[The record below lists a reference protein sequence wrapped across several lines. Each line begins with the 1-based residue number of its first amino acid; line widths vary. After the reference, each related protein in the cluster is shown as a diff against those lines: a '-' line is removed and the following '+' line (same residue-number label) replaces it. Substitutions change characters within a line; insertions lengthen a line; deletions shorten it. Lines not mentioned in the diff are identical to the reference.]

1 VTMIDRLKWTLRK
14 TWRLIYKNYGYKHP
28 SSNIS
33 FDVVVFKPQNLYL
46 YEHTGIG
53 MGAVIMNWRAK
64 FVMKRYSGAAFGLK
78 VVTGNHMRV
87 VGKMY
92 KQITDVDK
100 NSLDTNNEYDKD
112 VIVEEDV
119 WIGSNVTLL
128 GGSHVGR
135 GCNIGSGSVVRGT
148 IPPYAIVIGNPAKV
162 VGFTFT
168 PKEIVEHEK
177 QLYTEEERIP
187 LETLEKN
194 YQKYFLKRV
203 KEIRDFT
210 RI

>member
-1 VTMIDRLKWTLRK
+1 MLKILKWKLRK
-14 TWRLIYKNYGYKHP
+14 LWVKIYKNYGHKDR
-28 SSNIS
+28 SSIIGENVIIY
-33 FDVVVFKPQNLYL
+33 KPQNLYL
-46 YEHTGIG
+46 YEHAGIG

-92 KQITDVDK
+92 MQVTDELK
-100 NSLDTNNEYDKD
+100 ESLDKTNRYDKD

-128 GGSHVGR
+128 GGCHVGR
-135 GCNIGSGSVVRGT
+135 GSNIGSGSVVRGI
-148 IPPYAIVIGNPAKV
+148 IPPYSVVIGNPAKV

-168 PKEIVEHEK
+168 PEQIVEHEK
-177 QLYTEEERIP
+177 QLYPEEERIP

>member
-1 VTMIDRLKWTLRK
+1 MLRILKWRLRK
-14 TWRLIYKNYGYKHP
+14 AWMKIYKNYGYKGRK
-28 SSNIS
+28 SVIAENVIIY
-33 FDVVVFKPQNLYL
+33 KPQNLYL
-46 YEHTGIG
+46 YECTGIG
-53 MGAVIMNWRAK
+53 MNSVIMNWRAK

-92 KQITDVDK
+92 MQVTDELKESLDK
-100 NSLDTNNEYDKD
+100 NNVYDKD

-128 GGSHVGR
+128 GGAHLGR
-135 GCNIGSGSVVRGT
+135 GSNIGSGSVVRGNV
-148 IPPYAIVIGNPAKV
+148 PPYAIVIGNPAKV

-168 PKEIVEHEK
+168 PEQIVEHEK

-194 YQKYFLKRV
+194 YQKYFLKRL

>member
-1 VTMIDRLKWTLRK
+1 MK
-14 TWRLIYKNYGYKHP
+14 IYKNYGHKER
-28 SSNIS
+28 SSLIGD
-33 FDVVVFKPQNLYL
+33 DVIIFKPQNLYL
-46 YEHTGIG
+46 YEHTGIAL
-53 MGAVIMNWRAK
+53 GAIIMNWRAK

-92 KQITDVDK
+92 MQVTDELKESLDK
-100 NSLDTNNEYDKD
+100 NNVYDKD

-128 GGSHVGR
+128 GGAHLGR
-135 GCNIGSGSVVRGT
+135 GSNIGSGSVVRGN

-162 VGFTFT
+162 VGFSFT
-168 PKEIVEHEK
+168 PEQIVEHEK
-177 QLYTEEERIP
+177 QLYPEEERIP
-187 LETLEKN
+187 LERLEKN
-194 YQKYFLKRV
+194 YQKYFLKRI

>member
-1 VTMIDRLKWTLRK
+1 MLRILKWRLRK
-14 TWRLIYKNYGYKHP
+14 AWMKIYKNYGHKER
-28 SSNIS
+28 SSLIGD
-33 FDVVVFKPQNLYL
+33 DVIIFKPQNLYL
-46 YEHTGIG
+46 YEHTGIAL
-53 MGAVIMNWRAK
+53 GAIIMNWRAK

-92 KQITDVDK
+92 MQVTDELKESLDK
-100 NSLDTNNEYDKD
+100 NNVYDKD

-128 GGSHVGR
+128 GGAHLGR
-135 GCNIGSGSVVRGT
+135 GSNIGSGSVVRGN

-162 VGFTFT
+162 VGFSFT
-168 PKEIVEHEK
+168 PEQIVEHEK

-194 YQKYFLKRV
+194 YQKYFLKRL

>member
-1 VTMIDRLKWTLRK
+1 MLDRLKWKLHKAR
-14 TWRLIYKNYGYKHP
+14 RLIFKNYGYKHP
-28 SSNIS
+28 SSKIAN
-33 FDVVVFKPQNLYL
+33 DVVIFKPQNLYL
-46 YEHTGIG
+46 YEHTAIA

-92 KQITDVDK
+92 KQITDAVK
-100 NSLDTNNEYDKD
+100 NSLDTNNDYDKD
-112 VIVEEDV
+112 IVVEEDA

-128 GGSHVGR
+128 AGSHVGR
-135 GCNIGSGSVVRGT
+135 GCNIGSGSVVRGN
-148 IPPYAIVIGNPAKV
+148 IPPYAVVFGNPAKV

-177 QLYTEEERIP
+177 QLYPE
-187 LETLEKN
+187 
-194 YQKYFLKRV
+194 
-203 KEIRDFT
+203 
-210 RI
+210 

>member
-1 VTMIDRLKWTLRK
+1 MLKILKWKLRK
-14 TWRLIYKNYGYKHP
+14 LWVKIYKNYGHKDR
-28 SSNIS
+28 SSIIGENVIIY
-33 FDVVVFKPQNLYL
+33 KPQNLYL
-46 YEHTGIG
+46 YEHAGIG

-92 KQITDVDK
+92 MQVTDELK
-100 NSLDTNNEYDKD
+100 ESLDKTNRYDKD

-128 GGSHVGR
+128 GGCHVGR
-135 GCNIGSGSVVRGT
+135 GSNIGSGSVVRGI
-148 IPPYAIVIGNPAKV
+148 IPPYSVVIGNPAKV

-168 PKEIVEHEK
+168 PEQIVEHEK
-177 QLYTEEERIP
+177 QLYPEEERIP

-203 KEIRDFT
+203 KEISDFT

>member
-1 VTMIDRLKWTLRK
+1 MLANLKWKLRK
-14 TWRLIYKNYGYKHP
+14 IWMKIYKNYGYKDRR
-28 SSNIS
+28 SNIAEN
-33 FDVVVFKPQNLYL
+33 VIIYKPQNLYL

-53 MGAVIMNWRAK
+53 MGSVIMNWRAK

-78 VVTGNHMRV
+78 VVTGSHMRV
-87 VGKMY
+87 PGKMFL
-92 KQITDVDK
+92 QVTDEIKEKMDA
-100 NSLDTNNEYDKD
+100 TNRYDKD

-128 GGSHVGR
+128 GGTHIGR
-135 GCNIGSGSVVRGT
+135 GSNIGSGSVVRGN
-148 IPPYAIVIGNPAKV
+148 IPPYAVVIGNPAKV

-168 PKEIVEHEK
+168 PEQIVEHEK
-177 QLYTEEERIP
+177 QLYPEEERIP

>member
-1 VTMIDRLKWTLRK
+1 MRK
-14 TWRLIYKNYGYKHP
+14 AWMKIYKNYGHKER
-28 SSNIS
+28 SSLIGD
-33 FDVVVFKPQNLYL
+33 DVIIFKPQNLYL
-46 YEHTGIG
+46 YEHTGIAL
-53 MGAVIMNWRAK
+53 GAIIMNWRAK

-92 KQITDVDK
+92 MQVTDELKESLDK
-100 NSLDTNNEYDKD
+100 NNVYDKD

-128 GGSHVGR
+128 GGAHLGR
-135 GCNIGSGSVVRGT
+135 GSNIGSGSVVRGS

-162 VGFTFT
+162 VGFSFT
-168 PKEIVEHEK
+168 PEQIVEHEK
-177 QLYTEEERIP
+177 QLYPEEERIP
-187 LETLEKN
+187 LERLEKN
-194 YQKYFLKRV
+194 YQKYFLKRI

>member
-1 VTMIDRLKWTLRK
+1 MRK
-14 TWRLIYKNYGYKHP
+14 AWMKIYKNYGHKER
-28 SSNIS
+28 SSLIGD
-33 FDVVVFKPQNLYL
+33 DVIIFKPQNLYL
-46 YEHTGIG
+46 YEHTGIAL
-53 MGAVIMNWRAK
+53 GAIIMNWRAK

-92 KQITDVDK
+92 MQVTDELKESLDK
-100 NSLDTNNEYDKD
+100 NNVYDKD

-128 GGSHVGR
+128 GGAHLGR
-135 GCNIGSGSVVRGT
+135 GSNIGSGSVVRGN

-162 VGFTFT
+162 VGFSFT
-168 PKEIVEHEK
+168 PEQIVEHEK
-177 QLYTEEERIP
+177 QLYPEEERIP
-187 LETLEKN
+187 LERLEKN
-194 YQKYFLKRV
+194 YQKYFLKRI

>member
-1 VTMIDRLKWTLRK
+1 
-14 TWRLIYKNYGYKHP
+14 
-28 SSNIS
+28 
-33 FDVVVFKPQNLYL
+33 
-46 YEHTGIG
+46 
-53 MGAVIMNWRAK
+53 MNWRAK

-92 KQITDVDK
+92 MQVTDELKESLDK
-100 NSLDTNNEYDKD
+100 NNVYDKD

-128 GGSHVGR
+128 GGAHLGR
-135 GCNIGSGSVVRGT
+135 GSNIGSGSVVRGN

-162 VGFTFT
+162 VGFSFT
-168 PKEIVEHEK
+168 PEQIVEHEK
-177 QLYTEEERIP
+177 QLYPEEERIP
-187 LETLEKN
+187 LERLEKN
-194 YQKYFLKRV
+194 YQKYFLKRI